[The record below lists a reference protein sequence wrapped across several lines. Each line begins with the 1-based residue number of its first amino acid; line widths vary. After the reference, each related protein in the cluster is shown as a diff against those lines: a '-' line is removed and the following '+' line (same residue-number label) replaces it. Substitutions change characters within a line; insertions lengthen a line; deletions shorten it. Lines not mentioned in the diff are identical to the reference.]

1 MKRGPDIKPAVAI
14 GLGVVIL
21 TGGAAFWMSSVASAS
36 RQRADKLSLEVP
48 KEADLKAD
56 LEQTKAKLTDIQ
68 TRLEHLEQGVPS
80 LAYVPT
86 LLTELETLG
95 LSNQVKVTG
104 VRPVVSNS
112 NQKPE
117 DKSSGGGAP
126 KKKAYEEI
134 SIDITGRGSYGNV
147 MRMVESLLK
156 FPKVVSVQTIS
167 LTPVRE
173 AAQNG
178 QAATLG
184 TSLEAVVRIKAYVF
198 ADPQESGQEPSGSEQ
213 SGPGAA

>member
-1 MKRGPDIKPAVAI
+1 VKRGPDLKPAIAV
-14 GLGVVIL
+14 GLGVVLL
-21 TGGAAFWMSSVASAS
+21 TGGAAFWMSSVASGS
-36 RQRADKLSLEVP
+36 RQRADKLAMEVP

-56 LEQTKAKLTDIQ
+56 LETTKTKLADIQ
-68 TRLEHLEQGVPS
+68 ARLEHLEQGVPS

-86 LLTELETLG
+86 LLTELENLG

-104 VRPVVSNS
+104 VRPVVN
-112 NQKPE
+112 NNAQKPE
-117 DKSSGGGAP
+117 DKTSGGGAP

-156 FPKVVSVQTIS
+156 FPKVVSVQTVS

-178 QAATLG
+178 QAASLG

-198 ADPQESGQEPSGSEQ
+198 ADPQESGQEPSGSDKP
-213 SGPGAA
+213 GPGEA